1 MTQPRAQ
8 SRSQTPAQT
17 AAPTD
22 LTVHVNGRAVS
33 VPAADA
39 DMSLAE
45 FLHERLDLTG
55 TKVCC
60 GIGVCRACTVG
71 LRNRS
76 NALMEKTLACVTPM
90 SAVANQYVY
99 TVESLANGARLSPL
113 QQAFLEGFAF
123 QCGYCTPG
131 FLMAA
136 TALLDHLKGY
146 RLSAEQ
152 LDAAIDTWVG
162 GNLCRCTGYVKY
174 RAAIKQAV
182 HRQWQDGA

>member
-1 MTQPRAQ
+1 V
-8 SRSQTPAQT
+8 SD
-17 AAPTD
+17 TD
-22 LTVHVNGRAVS
+22 ITIHVNGQPVA

-71 LRNRS
+71 IRNGGDS
-76 NALMEKTLACVTPM
+76 LMEKTLACTTTV
-90 SAVANQYVY
+90 SAIANQHIY
-99 TVESLANGARLSPL
+99 TIESIAHGTILSPL
-113 QQAFLEGFAF
+113 QKSFLESFAF

-136 TALLDHLKGY
+136 TAMLDHLKGY
-146 RLSAEQ
+146 RIGADELE
-152 LDAAIDTWVG
+152 AAIQTWVG

-174 RAAIKQAV
+174 LEAIRKVARAQI
-182 HRQWQDGA
+182 DGGV

>member
-1 MTQPRAQ
+1 V
-8 SRSQTPAQT
+8 SEV
-17 AAPTD
+17 D
-22 LTVHVNGRAVS
+22 VKIHVNGQPVMVA
-33 VPAADA
+33 AADT

-71 LRNRS
+71 ARS
-76 NALMEKTLACVTPM
+76 RPDALMEKTLACTTPV
-90 SAVANQYVY
+90 SAIADQHIY
-99 TVESLANGARLSPL
+99 TVESLAQGTRLSPL
-113 QQAFLEGFAF
+113 QQSFLESFAF

-136 TALLDHLKGY
+136 TAMLDHLKAY
-146 RLSAEQ
+146 RIGADQ
-152 LDAAIDTWVG
+152 LEATIQTWVG

-174 RAAIKQAV
+174 LEAIRKVALAQI
-182 HRQWQDGA
+182 RGGA

>member
-1 MTQPRAQ
+1 MT
-8 SRSQTPAQT
+8 TPAN
-17 AAPTD
+17 

-71 LRNRS
+71 VRS
-76 NALMEKTLACVTPM
+76 GGNAMMEKTLACVTPM
-90 SAVANQYVY
+90 SVVADQYVY
-99 TVESLANGARLSPL
+99 TVEGLANGTRLSAL

-136 TALLDHLKGY
+136 TAMLDHLKGY
-146 RLSAEQ
+146 RMSAEQ

-174 RAAIKQAV
+174 RAAIKQVAL
-182 HRQWQDGA
+182 RQAKDGA

>member
-1 MTQPRAQ
+1 MSEAE
-8 SRSQTPAQT
+8 
-17 AAPTD
+17 
-22 LTVHVNGRAVS
+22 VKIYVNGQSVT

-71 LRNRS
+71 MRS
-76 NALMEKTLACVTPM
+76 RQEALMEKTLACATPV
-90 SAVANQYVY
+90 SVVANQYIY
-99 TVESLANGARLSPL
+99 TVESLADGSRFSPL
-113 QQAFLEGFAF
+113 QQTFLESFAF

-136 TALLDHLKGY
+136 TAMLEHLKAY
-146 RLSAEQ
+146 RIGADQ
-152 LDAAIDTWVG
+152 LETTIDTWVG

-174 RAAIKQAV
+174 RDAIRKVAQG
-182 HRQWQDGA
+182 QMNGGT

>member
-1 MTQPRAQ
+1 MTQ
-8 SRSQTPAQT
+8 SDITI
-17 AAPTD
+17 
-22 LTVHVNGRAVS
+22 HVNGQPVVVVAS
-33 VPAADA
+33 DA

-71 LRNRS
+71 TRNRPD
-76 NALMEKTLACVTPM
+76 ALMEKTLACTTTV
-90 SAVANQYVY
+90 SAIANQYVY
-99 TVESLANGARLSPL
+99 TVESLAERNKLSPL
-113 QQAFLEGFAF
+113 QQAFLESFAF

-136 TALLDHLKGY
+136 TAMLDHLREYHVDAG
-146 RLSAEQ
+146 Q
-152 LDAAIDTWVG
+152 LNAMIETWVG

-174 RAAIKQAV
+174 REAILQVALAQI
-182 HRQWQDGA
+182 RQGR

>member
-1 MTQPRAQ
+1 MSKRAVQ
-8 SRSQTPAQT
+8 I
-17 AAPTD
+17 
-22 LTVHVNGRAVS
+22 HVNGQAVM

-45 FLHERLDLTG
+45 FLHERMDLTG

-71 LRNRS
+71 MRS
-76 NALMEKTLACVTPM
+76 SQDALMEKTLACVTPV
-90 SAVANQYVY
+90 SAVENQHIY
-99 TVESLANGARLSPL
+99 TVESLAQGARLSPL
-113 QQAFLEGFAF
+113 QQTFLESFAF

-136 TALLDHLKGY
+136 TAMLEHLKAYG
-146 RLSAEQ
+146 ADQ
-152 LDAAIDTWVG
+152 LEEAIDTWVG

-174 RAAIKQAV
+174 RDAIRKVAQQ
-182 HRQWQDGA
+182 HMKGGA

>member
-1 MTQPRAQ
+1 V
-8 SRSQTPAQT
+8 S
-17 AAPTD
+17 AAD
-22 LTVHVNGRAVS
+22 LTLHVNGQRVT

-39 DMSLAE
+39 DMSLAD

-71 LRNRS
+71 IRS
-76 NALMEKTLACVTPM
+76 RSEALMEKTLACVTPL

-99 TVESLANGARLSPL
+99 TVESLADGTKLSAL
-113 QQAFLEGFAF
+113 QQTFLESFAF

-136 TALLDHLKGY
+136 TAMLDHLKAY
-146 RLSAEQ
+146 PMSDDQ

-174 RAAIKQAV
+174 REAIRKAA
-182 HRQWQDGA
+182 RQQMKGGK

>member
-1 MTQPRAQ
+1 MSEAQ
-8 SRSQTPAQT
+8 
-17 AAPTD
+17 
-22 LTVHVNGRAVS
+22 VYIHVNGKPVT

-71 LRNRS
+71 TRS
-76 NALMEKTLACVTPM
+76 NKNALMEKTLACVTPV
-90 SAVANQYVY
+90 SAVANQHIY
-99 TVESLANGARLSPL
+99 TVESLAQGSRLSTL
-113 QQAFLEGFAF
+113 QQTFLESFAF

-136 TALLDHLKGY
+136 TAMLEHLKAY
-146 RLSAEQ
+146 RIGPDQ
-152 LDAAIDTWVG
+152 LEATIDTWVG
-162 GNLCRCTGYVKY
+162 DNLCRCTGYVKY
-174 RAAIKQAV
+174 RDAIRKVAQM
-182 HRQWQDGA
+182 QMKSGG

>member
-1 MTQPRAQ
+1 MSGRAVQ
-8 SRSQTPAQT
+8 I
-17 AAPTD
+17 
-22 LTVHVNGRAVS
+22 HVNGQAVT

-45 FLHERLDLTG
+45 FLHERMDLTG

-71 LRNRS
+71 MRS
-76 NALMEKTLACVTPM
+76 GQDALMEKTLACVTPV
-90 SAVANQYVY
+90 SAVADQYIY
-99 TVESLANGARLSPL
+99 TVESLAQGATLSPL
-113 QQAFLEGFAF
+113 QQTFLESFAF

-136 TALLDHLKGY
+136 TAMLEHLKAYGTV
-146 RLSAEQ
+146 Q
-152 LDAAIDTWVG
+152 LEAAIDTWVG

-174 RAAIKQAV
+174 RDAIRKVAQQHMKV
-182 HRQWQDGA
+182 GA

>member
-1 MTQPRAQ
+1 MSEQAVQ
-8 SRSQTPAQT
+8 I
-17 AAPTD
+17 
-22 LTVHVNGRAVS
+22 HVNGQPVT

-45 FLHERLDLTG
+45 FLHERMDLTG

-71 LRNRS
+71 TRMRRD
-76 NALMEKTLACVTPM
+76 ALMEKTLACATPV
-90 SAVANQYVY
+90 SAVANQYIY
-99 TVESLANGARLSPL
+99 TVESLAEGSRLSPL
-113 QQAFLEGFAF
+113 QQAFLESFAF

-136 TALLDHLKGY
+136 TAMLEHLKAY
-146 RLSAEQ
+146 RIGADQ
-152 LDAAIDTWVG
+152 LDAVIDTWVG

-174 RAAIKQAV
+174 REAIRKIAQL
-182 HRQWQDGA
+182 QMKGAT

>member
-1 MTQPRAQ
+1 M
-8 SRSQTPAQT
+8 SG
-17 AAPTD
+17 TD
-22 LTVHVNGRAVS
+22 LTIHVNGQSVT

-71 LRNRS
+71 LRNRPD
-76 NALMEKTLACVTPM
+76 ALMEKTLACSTTV

-99 TVESLANGARLSPL
+99 TVEGLAEGSRLSPL
-113 QQAFLEGFAF
+113 QQSFLESFAF

-136 TALLDHLKGY
+136 TAMLDHLKEY
-146 RLSAEQ
+146 RIGPEQ
-152 LDAAIDTWVG
+152 LEATIQTWMG

-174 RAAIKQAV
+174 LEAIRKVARAQIK
-182 HRQWQDGA
+182 GGS

>member
-1 MTQPRAQ
+1 MSEAGIRI
-8 SRSQTPAQT
+8 
-17 AAPTD
+17 
-22 LTVHVNGRAVS
+22 HVNGHPVT

-71 LRNRS
+71 MRS
-76 NALMEKTLACVTPM
+76 SSDALMEKTLACVTPV
-90 SAVANQYVY
+90 SAVANQYVF
-99 TVESLANGARLSPL
+99 TVESLADGNQLSPL
-113 QQAFLEGFAF
+113 QQSFLESFAF

-136 TALLDHLKGY
+136 TAMLEHLKAY
-146 RLSAEQ
+146 RIGADQ
-152 LDAAIDTWVG
+152 LDAAIDMWVG

-174 RAAIKQAV
+174 REAIRKVAQLQMK
-182 HRQWQDGA
+182 HGG